1 MKPGKEEMKFTRSE
15 VVRTKDT
22 FLPLMSEKNVHK
34 ALSFHRS
41 FHRSF
46 PQYSVTPL
54 SQLKQ
59 MAAYLGLKNLFV
71 KDESY
76 RFGLNAFKLLGGSYA
91 MARYIAKETGRSL
104 WNPPTRSGS
113 CIIILYHIYLLI
125 HQ

>member
-41 FHRSF
+41 F

-59 MAAYLGLKNLFV
+59 MAAYLGMKNLFV

-76 RFGLNAFKLLGGSYA
+76 RFGLNAFKVLGGSYA
-91 MARYIAKETGRSL
+91 MARYLAKETGRSL
-104 WNPPTRSGS
+104 WNPPSRSGS
-113 CIIILYHIYLLI
+113 CKIIFYHYKKENHYGL
-125 HQ
+125 

>member
-41 FHRSF
+41 F

-54 SQLKQ
+54 SHKWLRIW
-59 MAAYLGLKNLFV
+59 A
-71 KDESY
+71 
-76 RFGLNAFKLLGGSYA
+76 
-91 MARYIAKETGRSL
+91 
-104 WNPPTRSGS
+104 
-113 CIIILYHIYLLI
+113 
-125 HQ
+125 